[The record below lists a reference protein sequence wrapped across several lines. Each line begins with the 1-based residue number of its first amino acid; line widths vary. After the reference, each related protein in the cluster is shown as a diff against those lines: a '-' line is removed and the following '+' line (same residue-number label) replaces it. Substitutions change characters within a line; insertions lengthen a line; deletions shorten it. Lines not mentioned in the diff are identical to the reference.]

1 MNALLIKK
9 TKEMPATDCKMGYA
23 CFEMQE
29 TEING
34 LADMQKA
41 VEGDIEG
48 WDYFP
53 ELYKNGIVLYCN
65 DEGKLMELLPAVVV
79 VGKKQRSPFA

>member
-1 MNALLIKK
+1 MKALLIKK
-9 TKEMPATDCKMGYA
+9 TKEMPVTESKMGYV

-29 TEING
+29 TEINK

-48 WDYFP
+48 
-53 ELYKNGIVLYCN
+53 
-65 DEGKLMELLPAVVV
+65 
-79 VGKKQRSPFA
+79 